1 MWVNLGVVAASG
13 WAQSVKF
20 ARAMQRFLQSL
31 SQRTFATKAS
41 KVPKRLI
48 KPANAKEPHRSR
60 GPSKHKNKELPYVD
74 DGKVYRLL
82 CAPILERL
90 PVILPDLEKWEE
102 DYMRMKH
109 KIELKTAQ
117 RLPKDFWFAEPGS
130 VEVEPEDAPF
140 LEEWNEDELIGD
152 GFQIA
157 KRETEDDAANN
168 RHSLNRALKQRVFL
182 IVQDADGKWFFPT
195 TEKAPEETMKAAA
208 FRELTSVVGPSL
220 EAYPVGNAPMG
231 YLKVM
236 HDDIAGVDGTKIFFY
251 KSQLSEGDVE
261 LNTKK
266 AKDYLWVTQAELA
279 EYLEADAAEYVKKIV
294 PP

>member
-1 MWVNLGVVAASG
+1 
-13 WAQSVKF
+13 
-20 ARAMQRFLQSL
+20 MQRFVQTL
-31 SQRTFATKAS
+31 SARSFATKTS
-41 KVPKRLI
+41 KLPKRLV
-48 KPANAKEPHRSR
+48 KPANAKEPHRAR
-60 GPSKHKNKELPYVD
+60 GPSKYVNKLLPIVD
-74 DGKVYRLL
+74 DGKTYRLV
-82 CAPILERL
+82 CAPVLERL
-90 PVILPDLEKWEE
+90 PVILPDLEQWEE

-130 VEVEPEDAPF
+130 VEVEPEEAPF

-182 IVQDADGKWFFPT
+182 IVQDKTSGKWFFPT
-195 TEKAPEETMKAAA
+195 TEKDDAETMKDAA
-208 FRELTSVVGPSL
+208 FRELSTVVGASL

-236 HDDIAGVDGTKIFFY
+236 HEDDPTFDGKVHGTKVFFY
-251 KSQLSEGDVE
+251 KSQLAGGDVE
-261 LNTKK
+261 LNTEK
-266 AKDYLWVTQAELA
+266 AGDYLWVTQAELA
-279 EYLEADAAEYVKKIV
+279 EYLDADVADYVTKMV